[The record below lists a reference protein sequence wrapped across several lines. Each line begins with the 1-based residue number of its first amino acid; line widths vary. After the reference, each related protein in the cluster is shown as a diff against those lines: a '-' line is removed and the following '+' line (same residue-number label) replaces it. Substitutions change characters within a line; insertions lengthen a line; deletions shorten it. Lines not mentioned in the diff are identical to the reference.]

1 MRSTQEPDVLVV
13 GSGASGSFAALELTR
28 QGLSVQIIEAG
39 REIVAEDTGGDEAK
53 GGDSTSLDLRARVRA
68 TLRGQHIQARAG
80 LFNDLVSDFY
90 VNDRRHP
97 YTTPREA
104 PYLWFR
110 GRQAGGRLHTYGRVL
125 SRWSDDDFRM
135 FSRTGAGVDWPIC
148 HDDLAPYYAEV
159 EELLGICGQS
169 DQIETLPDSV
179 CAHPSRLT
187 EAEAFFKQA
196 VESRDPAR
204 RVVARRY
211 TLPEEGPVPKPLAA
225 ALATGRLDIRYN
237 MTAREVLIDPDTGQ
251 AVGVACI
258 DSVTRKEHVFRASA
272 VVLSA
277 SAIESVRLLL
287 NSGPSGGGGLGNSSG
302 MLGRYFADQLHCI
315 AVGTMPRFRG
325 YAETDAASGDPAGIF
340 IPRLLPEEAGGRPRT
355 YMFQGK
361 IARTP
366 VPKDAP
372 SRFTFMGYG
381 QMTPDRDNRVTLDPK
396 RRDTLSIPIPRIR
409 CAISS
414 GDEATLRLMQDALEE
429 MVADAGGE
437 LDFIGS
443 PLGLTEMGKGAFPDS
458 GFALRQAFRVLF
470 PRSMAMG
477 SAVHESGGARMGAD
491 PRSSVLDPWCRLHD
505 APNILVTDA
514 AAFPTGGVSGT
525 TLTIMAMTVRA
536 CRQLA
541 KDLGSGQTRPAA

>member
-1 MRSTQEPDVLVV
+1 MV
-13 GSGASGSFAALELTR
+13 GSGAAGCFAALELTR
-28 QGLSVQIIEAG
+28 QGLRVQIIEAG
-39 REIVAEDTGGDEAK
+39 REIVAGDTGSDDTK
-53 GGDSTSLDLRARVRA
+53 GADSSSLNLRARVRA
-68 TLRGQHIQARAG
+68 TLQGQHIQARAG
-80 LFNDLVSDFY
+80 VFNDRAAAFY

-97 YTTPREA
+97 YKTPRDA

-135 FSRTGAGVDWPIC
+135 FSRTGTGVDWPIC

-159 EELLGICGQS
+159 EAFLKICGQT
-169 DQIETLPDSV
+169 DHVETLPDSV
-179 CAHPSRLT
+179 CSHPSRMT

-204 RVVARRY
+204 RVVPRRY
-211 TLPEEGPVPKPLAA
+211 AMAEDGPVPKPLAA

-237 MTAREVLIDPDTGQ
+237 MTAREVLVDPDSGQ
-251 AVGVACI
+251 ATGVACI
-258 DSVTRKEHVFRASA
+258 DTVTKQEHVFRAAA

-287 NSGPSGGGGLGNSSG
+287 NSGPPEGGGLGNSSG
-302 MLGRYFADQLHCI
+302 VLGRYFADQLHCI
-315 AVGTMPRFRG
+315 ASGTLPRFRG
-325 YAETDAASGDPAGIF
+325 YAENATASGDPAGIF
-340 IPRLLPEEAGGRPRT
+340 IPRLLPKAAGGRHRS

-372 SRFTFMGYG
+372 SKFTFMGYG
-381 QMTPDRDNRVTLDPK
+381 QMTPDRDNRVTLDPT
-396 RRDTLSIPIPRIR
+396 RRDALSIPIPRIR

-414 GDEATLRLMQDALEE
+414 KDEGTLRAMQGGLEE
-429 MVADAGGE
+429 MVADAEGE

-458 GFALRQAFRVLF
+458 GFVLRQAFRVLF
-470 PRSMAMG
+470 PRSMSMG

-491 PRSSVLDPWCRLHD
+491 PRSSVLDPWCRLRD

-525 TLTIMAMTVRA
+525 TLTIMALTVRA
-536 CRQLA
+536 ARQLA
-541 KDLGSGQTRPAA
+541 KDLRSGHPRSDT